1 MKEYNAFS
9 ERGGNERSDK
19 AMEMQKTYNPGDF
32 EDRIY
37 AGWENAGCFRA
48 EIDKDKVPFTIMMPP
63 PNITGQLHMGHA
75 MDAAMQDTLI
85 RFKRMQGYAA
95 LWLPGYD
102 HASIATEV
110 KIVEKLRE
118 EGESKQSLGREGFL
132 KRAWEWTE
140 KYGGRITL
148 QQRKLGASCDW
159 SRQAFTMDEKC
170 SRAVREAFVNLY
182 KKGLI
187 YRGNRIINWCTQCKT
202 ALSDAEV
209 EYAEEAGHFWHIRY
223 PFADGQGEVI
233 VATTRPETMLGDTA
247 VAVNPADERYKA
259 LVGKTLRLPLTDREI
274 PVVADE
280 YVDMEFGTGCVKIT
294 PAHDPN
300 DFEVGKRHDLPVIRV
315 MNDDGTMN
323 EQAGRYAGQDRYAAR
338 KNIVADL
345 EAGGYLVK
353 VEPHVHNVGHCY
365 RCHTTVEPIVSRQ
378 WFVKME
384 PLAKPAIA
392 AVMKNKVKFIPERFT
407 KVYYNWMENV
417 RDWCISRQLWWGHR
431 IPVWYCDDCGATVC
445 EKEDPAVCPVCGG
458 AHLRQDEDVLDTWFS
473 SALWPFSTL
482 GFPEKTADYEYF
494 YPTDVLVTGYDII
507 FFWVA
512 RMIFSGIEHTGKVP
526 FRDVLIHGLV
536 RDEQGRKMSKSLGN
550 GVDPLEVVQKYG
562 ADSLRLSLLTGV
574 GAGNDTRYSDT
585 KVESCRNFINK
596 LWNASRFV
604 LMNAE
609 GKTIVPVESVRF
621 SPADKWI
628 ISRLQNCIRE
638 VTTNL
643 NKYELGVAAD
653 LITDFVWGDFC
664 DWYIELSKPA
674 LYGEDEEKKSGA
686 LSVLCFVL
694 ENALKLLHPFVPFV
708 TEEIW
713 HNLPGKSEKDILML
727 ASFPRYNSKL
737 SYKKEAKSFEG
748 VMEIIKAVR
757 AMKKAADCP
766 PSRKVEV
773 YLVTESKRLVQ
784 LNKDSIMKLSGA
796 SAVKFAESG
805 AAVEGKTVSQATEIA
820 QIYIPLG
827 ELVDIEKEK
836 ARLAAEIERVNGE
849 IARAEGKLANAAFV
863 AKAPKKLVDGE
874 REKLEKYRDMKAKF
888 EEQLAGL

>member
-159 SRQAFTMDEKC
+159 SRLAFTMDEKC

-187 YRGNRIINWCTQCKT
+187 YRGNRIINWCTQCRT

>member
-159 SRQAFTMDEKC
+159 SRQAFTMDDKC

>member
-159 SRQAFTMDEKC
+159 SRLAFTMDEKC

-407 KVYYNWMENV
+407 KVYYNWMENI

-512 RMIFSGIEHTGKVP
+512 RMIFSGIENPGKAP